1 MAVPGRDDAVLD
13 EGPMGLPTVLL
24 DTPVLSGTELELEL
38 TEGVTGLPSVLLEI
52 TPVLRD
58 GLGVQAG

>member
-1 MAVPGRDDAVLD
+1 MLE
-13 EGPMGLPTVLL
+13 EGPMGLPSVLL
-24 DTPVLSGTELELEL
+24 DTPVLSGTEVELEL
-38 TEGVTGLPSVLLEI
+38 TEGVTGLPSMLLEL